1 MKALKVGLIAV
12 VAIVLLAVIALVV
25 FAASFDAD
33 KYKPDIVRAVKE
45 KTGRTLAIGGPI
57 SLSVFPQLGIALQQ
71 VQLSEPNSDK
81 TFARIGKLQGSLAL
95 LPLLSREVVVD
106 KVVIAGLS
114 ADVVRRKDGT
124 SNIDDLLNG
133 GKPAEAGQRGAKQPQ
148 PGAAGTPA
156 GGEAVGQTSGAPI
169 KLDVQGIDISADS
182 LGWTDEGGTRV
193 RATELR
199 LKTGRIGEDAPGKLE
214 LSARIQGDQ
223 PNMDAKL
230 TLNTGYK
237 FALQRGAFVLDDMVL
252 RLTGNLPGAA
262 GADVSIKGDV
272 ESDSTQRT
280 LKVDGLQVNAKTGQ
294 GLEVTLSVP
303 SLLSSPQRSAEGAA
317 TVTFKLDRPDLTL
330 QGKLAS
336 PVSANA
342 EAKTVQL
349 RRLTGE
355 LNASG
360 SSIPQKSMKL
370 VLEGGLEANWDKKT
384 ASGLLNAKV
393 DASTVKTQF
402 NANAAGAVPNIG
414 FSIDIDQLDL
424 DRYLPPKSEAAQGK
438 TGGSGASAAGKGA
451 AGAEKP
457 MDLAALHKVNLNGQV
472 HAGRITA
479 YKVKLDKLAAAL
491 RIANGRLDLSSLSAA
506 LYDGSLA
513 GSASLDAA
521 GHAAVKQ
528 QLSGVNIGPL
538 LRDALNKDFIE
549 GHGNVALDVTTVGLT
564 VPAMKK
570 ALGGTASVNLRDG
583 AVKGINLAEAFR
595 KAKSLLGAKGAQ
607 EQTASKSEKTDFSE
621 LSASFRIHDGIAH
634 NDDLSLKSPFVRLGG
649 SGDVNVGADSVD
661 YLAKASIVDTS
672 GGQGGKELAELKG
685 LTVPVRLSGPYDA
698 LKYRIDFGSMA
709 TEAVK
714 QKAEEKVK
722 EQLKDKL
729 GDKLKGLFGK

>member
-1 MKALKVGLIAV
+1 MKALKIGLIAV
-12 VAIVLLAVIALVV
+12 VTVVLLIAIALLV
-25 FAASFDAD
+25 FAATFDAD
-33 KYKPDIVRAVKE
+33 KYKPDIIRAVKE

-57 SLSVFPQLGIALQQ
+57 SLSVFPRLGIALQQ

-106 KVVIAGLS
+106 KVVVSGLS
-114 ADVVRRKDGT
+114 AEVVRRKDGS

-133 GKPAEAGQRGAKQPQ
+133 GKPGETSGQRGAKQTP
-148 PGAAGTPA
+148 PGAAGTSTGSEAA
-156 GGEAVGQTSGAPI
+156 GAGSL
-169 KLDVQGIDISADS
+169 KLDVQGIDISADN

-193 RATELR
+193 RATDLR
-199 LKTGRIGEDAPGKLE
+199 LKTGRIGEDAPGKLD
-214 LSARIQGDQ
+214 LSARIQGDE
-223 PNMDAKL
+223 PKMDAKVTL
-230 TLNTGYK
+230 TTGYK
-237 FALQRGAFVLDDMVL
+237 LALQRGAFRLDGMAL
-252 RLTGNLPGAA
+252 RLAGNLPGAA
-262 GADVSIKGDV
+262 GADVSVKGNV

-280 LKVDGLQVNAKTGQ
+280 LKVDGLEINAKTGQ
-294 GLEVTLSVP
+294 GLEVALSMP
-303 SLLSSPQRSAEGAA
+303 SLLSSPQRSAEGTA
-317 TVTFKLDRPDLTL
+317 TVTFKLNRPDLAL

-342 EAKTVQL
+342 DAKTLQL
-349 RRLTGE
+349 KRLAGE

-360 SSIPQKSMKL
+360 SSIPQKNMKL
-370 VLEGGLEANWDKKT
+370 ALEGALEANWDKKT

-402 NANAAGAVPNIG
+402 NANAAGAVPSIG
-414 FSIDIDQLDL
+414 FSVDIDQLDL
-424 DRYLPPKSEAAQGK
+424 DRYLPPKKDAAQDKAGA
-438 TGGSGASAAGKGA
+438 SGASGAGKGA
-451 AGAEKP
+451 AGADKP
-457 MDLAALHKVNLNGQV
+457 MDLSALHKVNLNGQV
-472 HAGRITA
+472 RAGRITA

-491 RIANGRLDLSSLSAA
+491 RIANGRLDLTSLSAG

-513 GSASLDAA
+513 GSASLDAG

-549 GHGNVALDVTTVGLT
+549 GHGNVALDVATVGLT

-634 NDDLSLKSPFVRLGG
+634 NDDLSLKSPFIRVGG
-649 SGDVNVGADSVD
+649 SGDVNIGADSVD

-698 LKYRIDFGSMA
+698 LKYRIDFGAMA

-714 QKAEEKVK
+714 QKAEEKIK